1 MSTNPTTPSTPP
13 KPRRPTTPAQQAAA
27 RRNGAKS
34 RGPITA
40 EGKLNSRQNAVTHG
54 FTAKVVTLN
63 HESDELFILVL
74 AALENDLRPITELE
88 HELVDNMALAR
99 WRAMRTWSH
108 EKAVLDRAMDE
119 ALRAAAEPHL
129 TPEDC
134 GGLALRRLA
143 DSSRVL
149 TWLDRNE
156 NRFHRIFHR
165 SLRELQRLRDER
177 SKAQRSASLRHQWR
191 TAGSGEQTP
200 KIEIENDKTNPAND
214 SEQTPTPATIP
225 ADPTGTKSP
234 SLDQLLN
241 HYIPSEILAGRLAA
255 WRERQRLRLDP
266 APPEQETT

>member
-1 MSTNPTTPSTPP
+1 MPTNPSNPSTPP
-13 KPRRPTTPAQQAAA
+13 KPRRQASPAQQAAA
-27 RRNGAKS
+27 RRNGARS

-40 EGKLNSRQNAVTHG
+40 EGKFNSRQNALTHA

-74 AALENDLRPITELE
+74 AALENELRPVTELE
-88 HELVDNMALAR
+88 HQLVDNMALAR
-99 WRAMRTWSH
+99 WRAMCTWSH

-134 GGLALRRLA
+134 GGLALQRLA

-165 SLRELQRLRDER
+165 SFRELQRLRDER
-177 SKAQRSASLRHQWR
+177 GKARNNASLHRLWQA
-191 TAGSGEQTP
+191 AGNGEEKPNSET
-200 KIEIENDKTNPAND
+200 ENDKTNPANH
-214 SEQTPTPATIP
+214 SEQNPTPATIP
-225 ADPTGTKSP
+225 ANPTP

-241 HYIPSEILAGRLAA
+241 HYIPSEILEARLAA

-266 APPEQETT
+266 APPERETT